1 MEGSQIRAAGPAD
14 GCCPA
19 CHAPGQGH
27 GRAPRCRELLQ
38 PRMGRS
44 DMERAFAAGLP
55 RTALAAGCRLPDK
68 PAGCVRVATY
78 NVHLWQ
84 GYWQGTGP
92 GRMLSAAHELDAD
105 VLLLQEATAET
116 AREMRK
122 FYPHVQLHLVA
133 GWFGNAICS
142 RFPLEDVECVNYDTE
157 AQGDEPRSYVLATV
171 RPPGGHRPFR
181 VVSTHLDVWDR
192 SGSQRYLQAVKLA
205 QRFGGGETELARDT
219 LILGDMNA
227 MRRSDYGPDH
237 WAWIQ
242 AQDELRGV
250 DRTPCTELEPLFS
263 AGWRDAHAFH
273 SPCITTWSLRRVDFV
288 LLHPQ
293 CGLPLRQAMVSYN
306 TASDHLPI
314 AVDLELLMP

>member
-55 RTALAAGCRLPDK
+55 RTAPRGGLP
-68 PAGCVRVATY
+68 PAGQASGLRACRHY

-157 AQGDEPRSYVLATV
+157 AQGDEPRS
-171 RPPGGHRPFR
+171 
-181 VVSTHLDVWDR
+181 